1 MKKDTQARLAED
13 FRRRHQ
19 RKPLLLLANAWD
31 PISAAIVEAAG
42 YEAVATTSGGVAWA
56 LGYRDGEETPWRE
69 VVAATARIA
78 RAVRV
83 PVTAD
88 IEAGYGDTPAQ
99 VAQSVRDIIAAGAV
113 GVNLE
118 DGTHDPANPMRG
130 IDDSAAR
137 IRAAREAAQAA
148 GVPIVIKARIDL
160 YLKRI
165 GTEQTRFAE
174 TVARGKAYVAAGAD
188 CLYPF
193 ALADL
198 AVAAELVRALGVPIN
213 LVGRPGTPPVA
224 EMEAAGVARVSVASG
239 LTLAAMGATQRMA
252 EELRKNG
259 RFDALASG
267 MKRDDAQRLFAPR
280 PE

>member
-1 MKKDTQARLAED
+1 M
-13 FRRRHQ
+13 
-19 RKPLLLLANAWD
+19 LLANAWD

-69 VVAATARIA
+69 VVDATARIA
-78 RAVRV
+78 RVVRV

-88 IEAGYGDTPAQ
+88 IEAGYGDTSVQ

-113 GVNLE
+113 GVNIE
-118 DGTHDPANPMRG
+118 DGTHDAANPMRG
-130 IDDSAAR
+130 IEESAAR
-137 IRAAREAAQAA
+137 IRAAREVAQQE
-148 GVPIVIKARIDL
+148 GVPIVINARIDL
-160 YLKRI
+160 YLKRV
-165 GTEQTRFAE
+165 GTEETRLAE
-174 TVARGKAYVAAGAD
+174 TIARGKAYLAAGAD

-198 AVAAELVRALGVPIN
+198 GVVAKLVHALGAPIN

-224 EMEAAGVARVSVASG
+224 DMEAAGVTRVTVASG
-239 LTLAAMGATQRMA
+239 LTLAAMGETQRMA
-252 EELRKNG
+252 EELRKTG
-259 RFDALASG
+259 RFDVLASA
-267 MKRDDAQRLFAPR
+267 MTRDNAQHLFAPR

>member
-1 MKKDTQARLAED
+1 MKKDAQARLAGD

-19 RKPLLLLANAWD
+19 RKPLMLLANAWD

-69 VVAATARIA
+69 VVDATARIA
-78 RAVRV
+78 RVVRV

-88 IEAGYGDTPAQ
+88 IEAGYGDTSVQ

-113 GVNLE
+113 GVNIE
-118 DGTHDPANPMRG
+118 DGTHDAANPMRG
-130 IDDSAAR
+130 IEESAAR
-137 IRAAREAAQAA
+137 IRAAREVAQQE
-148 GVPIVIKARIDL
+148 GVPIVIDARIDL
-160 YLKRI
+160 YLKRV
-165 GTEQTRFAE
+165 GTEETRLAE
-174 TVARGKAYVAAGAD
+174 TIARGKAYLAAGAD

-198 AVAAELVRALGVPIN
+198 GVVAKLVHALGAPIN

-224 EMEAAGVARVSVASG
+224 DMEAAGVTRVTVASG
-239 LTLAAMGATQRMA
+239 LTLAAMGETQRMA
-252 EELRKNG
+252 EELRKTG
-259 RFDALASG
+259 RFDVLASA
-267 MKRDDAQRLFAPR
+267 MTRDNAQHLFAPR

>member
-1 MKKDTQARLAED
+1 MKKDTQARLAEE

-56 LGYRDGEETPWRE
+56 IGYRDGEETPWRE

-78 RAVRV
+78 RAVRL

-88 IEAGYGDTPAQ
+88 IEAGYGDTPAR

-113 GVNLE
+113 GLNLE
-118 DGTHDPANPMRG
+118 DGTHDATIPMRG
-130 IDDSAAR
+130 IDESAAR
-137 IRAAREAAQAA
+137 IRAAREAAQAE
-148 GVPIVIKARIDL
+148 GVPIVINARIDL
-160 YLKRI
+160 YLKKI
-165 GTEQTRFAE
+165 GTEATRFAE
-174 TVARGKAYVAAGAD
+174 TVQRGKAYLAAGAD

-198 AVAAELVRALGVPIN
+198 GVAAELVRALGAPIN

-224 EMEAAGVARVSVASG
+224 DLEAAGVARVSVAAG
-239 LTLAAMGATQRMA
+239 LTLAAMGRPGAWSRSC
-252 EELRKNG
+252 G
-259 RFDALASG
+259 RAAASTYLHP
-267 MKRDDAQRLFAPR
+267 A
-280 PE
+280 